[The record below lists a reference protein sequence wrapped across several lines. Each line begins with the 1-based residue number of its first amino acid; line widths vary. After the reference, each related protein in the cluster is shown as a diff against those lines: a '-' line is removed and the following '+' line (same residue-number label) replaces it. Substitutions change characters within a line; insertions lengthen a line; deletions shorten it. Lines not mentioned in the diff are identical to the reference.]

1 MDRISKLNYSQNVY
15 VVDNIDQ
22 LRAASAARTDTSTIF
37 KLLDENALRLKNRG
51 DMTIASLNLDKL
63 MKEEK
68 IRENESE
75 KFTLLNN
82 RTTKLVPT
90 PSADFSAIDKSN
102 TSESVL
108 QERQE
113 EWFRSIR
120 KDIYLEECAQI
131 VQDMIRTS
139 NIKVAKSKN

>member
-1 MDRISKLNYSQNVY
+1 MEWTEISKLNYSQNVY

-68 IRENESE
+68 YVKTNQ
-75 KFTLLNN
+75 KNL
-82 RTTKLVPT
+82 P
-90 PSADFSAIDKSN
+90 FSII
-102 TSESVL
+102 VL
-108 QERQE
+108 QNWCLLLLQ
-113 EWFRSIR
+113 
-120 KDIYLEECAQI
+120 
-131 VQDMIRTS
+131 TS
-139 NIKVAKSKN
+139 PL